1 MISRLP
7 VKFSP
12 IKKPVRMSL
21 LISLLIAYILGSIPF
36 GLLIGRFW
44 LGVDVRHQGSGNI
57 GMTNVMR
64 VGGKLPGALT
74 FILDF
79 GKAWLAVMIAA
90 VLLAEESTPE
100 PALGILMLV
109 GAFTILG
116 HVFPVFLSFKGGK
129 GISCQIGTLL
139 AVYYPLALVGMGT
152 WLLMFA
158 WKKISSLS
166 AIVMLCVLPPASLVL
181 PGMIWDLPTWDLST
195 IQFALSLLLL
205 YSHRDNLRRLREG
218 SESTLQ
224 GPSSTTSSQRSK

>member
-1 MISRLP
+1 
-7 VKFSP
+7 
-12 IKKPVRMSL
+12 MSL
-21 LISLLIAYILGSIPF
+21 LISLLIAYLLGSIPF

-44 LGVDVRHQGSGNI
+44 LGVDVRQQGSGNI

-79 GKAWLAVMIAA
+79 GKAWLAVVIAG
-90 VLLAEESTPE
+90 LLLVEEPTPE
-100 PALGILMLV
+100 PAFGTLMLV
-109 GAFTILG
+109 GAFAILG
-116 HVFPVFLSFKGGK
+116 HIFPVFLRFKGGK

-166 AIVMLCVLPPASLVL
+166 AIVMLCLLPAVSLVL
-181 PGMIWDLPTWDLST
+181 PGMMTEMPTWDLT
-195 IQFALSLLLL
+195 AIQAALSLLLI
-205 YSHRDNLRRLREG
+205 YCHRDNLRRLREG
-218 SESTLQ
+218 SEGVLQ
-224 GPSSTTSSQRSK
+224 SPSSNNSSQRSQ

>member
-1 MISRLP
+1 
-7 VKFSP
+7 
-12 IKKPVRMSL
+12 MSL
-21 LISLLIAYILGSIPF
+21 LISLLIAYLLGSIPF

-44 LGVDVRHQGSGNI
+44 LGVDVRQQGSGNI

-74 FILDF
+74 FILEL
-79 GKAWLAVMIAA
+79 GKAWLAVVIAD
-90 VLLAEESTPE
+90 LLLVDESTPE

-109 GAFTILG
+109 GAFAILG
-116 HVFPVFLSFKGGK
+116 HVFPVFLRFKGGK

-166 AIVMLCVLPPASLVL
+166 AIVMLCLLPPVSLVL
-181 PGMIWDLPTWDLST
+181 PGMMTEMPTWDLT
-195 IQFALSLLLL
+195 VIQAALSLLLL
-205 YSHRDNLRRLREG
+205 YCHRDNLRRLREG
-218 SESTLQ
+218 SEGVLRS
-224 GPSSTTSSQRSK
+224 PSSPTSS

>member
-1 MISRLP
+1 
-7 VKFSP
+7 
-12 IKKPVRMSL
+12 MSL
-21 LISLLIAYILGSIPF
+21 LISLLIAYLLGSIPF

-44 LGVDVRHQGSGNI
+44 LGVDVRQQGSGNI

-79 GKAWLAVMIAA
+79 GKAWLAVVIAG
-90 VLLAEESTPE
+90 LLLVEEPTPE
-100 PALGILMLV
+100 PAFGTLMLV
-109 GAFTILG
+109 GAFSILG
-116 HVFPVFLSFKGGK
+116 HVFPVFLRFKGGK

-166 AIVMLCVLPPASLVL
+166 AIVMLCLLPAVSLVL
-181 PGMIWDLPTWDLST
+181 PGMMTEMPTWDLT
-195 IQFALSLLLL
+195 AIQAALSLLLI
-205 YSHRDNLRRLREG
+205 YCHRDNLRRLREG
-218 SESTLQ
+218 SEGVLQ
-224 GPSSTTSSQRSK
+224 SPSSNNSSQRSQ

>member
-1 MISRLP
+1 
-7 VKFSP
+7 
-12 IKKPVRMSL
+12 MSL
-21 LISLLIAYILGSIPF
+21 LISLLIAYLLGSIPF

-44 LGVDVRHQGSGNI
+44 LGVDVRQQGSGNI

-79 GKAWLAVMIAA
+79 GKAWLAVVIAD
-90 VLLAEESTPE
+90 LLLVDESTPE
-100 PALGILMLV
+100 PAFGTLMLV
-109 GAFTILG
+109 GAFAILG
-116 HVFPVFLSFKGGK
+116 HVFPVFLRFKGGK

-166 AIVMLCVLPPASLVL
+166 AIVMLCLLPAVSLVL
-181 PGMIWDLPTWDLST
+181 PGMMTEMPTWDLT
-195 IQFALSLLLL
+195 AIQAALSLLLI
-205 YSHRDNLRRLREG
+205 YCHRDNLRRLREG
-218 SESTLQ
+218 SEGILQ
-224 GPSSTTSSQRSK
+224 SPSSNNSSQRSQ

>member
-1 MISRLP
+1 
-7 VKFSP
+7 
-12 IKKPVRMSL
+12 VRQ
-21 LISLLIAYILGSIPF
+21 
-36 GLLIGRFW
+36 
-44 LGVDVRHQGSGNI
+44 QGSGNI

-79 GKAWLAVMIAA
+79 GKAWLAVVIAD
-90 VLLAEESTPE
+90 LLLVDESTPA

-109 GAFTILG
+109 GAFAILG
-116 HVFPVFLSFKGGK
+116 HVFPVFLRFKGGK

-166 AIVMLCVLPPASLVL
+166 AIVMLCLLPPVSLVL
-181 PGMIWDLPTWDLST
+181 PGMMTEMPTWDLT
-195 IQFALSLLLL
+195 VIQAALSLLLL
-205 YSHRDNLRRLREG
+205 YCHRDNLRRLREG
-218 SESTLQ
+218 SEGVLRS
-224 GPSSTTSSQRSK
+224 PSSPTSS

>member
-1 MISRLP
+1 
-7 VKFSP
+7 
-12 IKKPVRMSL
+12 MSL
-21 LISLLIAYILGSIPF
+21 LISLLIAYLLGSIPF

-44 LGVDVRHQGSGNI
+44 LGVDVRQQGSGNI

-79 GKAWLAVMIAA
+79 GKAWLAVVIAD
-90 VLLAEESTPE
+90 LLLVEESTPE
-100 PALGILMLV
+100 PTLGILMLV
-109 GAFTILG
+109 GAFAILG
-116 HVFPVFLSFKGGK
+116 HVFPVFLRFKGGK

-166 AIVMLCVLPPASLVL
+166 AIVMLCLLPPVSLVL
-181 PGMIWDLPTWDLST
+181 PGMMTEMPTWDLT
-195 IQFALSLLLL
+195 VIQAALSLLLL
-205 YSHRDNLRRLREG
+205 YCHRDNLRRLREG
-218 SESTLQ
+218 SEGVLRS
-224 GPSSTTSSQRSK
+224 PSSPTSS

>member
-1 MISRLP
+1 
-7 VKFSP
+7 
-12 IKKPVRMSL
+12 MSL
-21 LISLLIAYILGSIPF
+21 LISLLIAYLLGSIPF

-44 LGVDVRHQGSGNI
+44 LGVDVRQQGSGNI

-79 GKAWLAVMIAA
+79 GKAWLAVVVAD
-90 VLLAEESTPE
+90 LLLVDESTPE

-109 GAFTILG
+109 GAFAILG
-116 HVFPVFLSFKGGK
+116 HVFPVFLRFKGGK

-166 AIVMLCVLPPASLVL
+166 AIVMLCLLPPVSLVL
-181 PGMIWDLPTWDLST
+181 PGMMTEMPTWDLT
-195 IQFALSLLLL
+195 VIQAALSLLLL
-205 YSHRDNLRRLREG
+205 YCHRDNLRRLREG
-218 SESTLQ
+218 SEGVLRS
-224 GPSSTTSSQRSK
+224 PSSPTSS

>member
-1 MISRLP
+1 
-7 VKFSP
+7 
-12 IKKPVRMSL
+12 MSL
-21 LISLLIAYILGSIPF
+21 LISLLIAYLLGSIPF

-44 LGVDVRHQGSGNI
+44 LGVDVRQQGSGNI

-79 GKAWLAVMIAA
+79 GKAWLAVVIAG
-90 VLLAEESTPE
+90 LLLVVESTPE
-100 PALGILMLV
+100 PAFGTLMLV
-109 GAFTILG
+109 GAFAILG
-116 HVFPVFLSFKGGK
+116 HVFPVFLRFKGGK

-166 AIVMLCVLPPASLVL
+166 AIVMLCLLPAVSLVL
-181 PGMIWDLPTWDLST
+181 PGMMTEMPTWDLT
-195 IQFALSLLLL
+195 AIQAALSLLLI
-205 YSHRDNLRRLREG
+205 YCHRDNLRRLREG
-218 SESTLQ
+218 SEGVLQ
-224 GPSSTTSSQRSK
+224 SPSSHNSSQRSQ

>member
-1 MISRLP
+1 MP
-7 VKFSP
+7 
-12 IKKPVRMSL
+12 L
-21 LISLLIAYILGSIPF
+21 LISLLIAYHLGSIPF

-44 LGVDVRHQGSGNI
+44 LGVDVRQQGSGNI

-79 GKAWLAVMIAA
+79 GKAWLAVVIAG
-90 VLLAEESTPE
+90 LLLVEESMPE
-100 PALGILMLV
+100 PAFGTLMLV
-109 GAFTILG
+109 GAFAILG
-116 HVFPVFLSFKGGK
+116 HVFPVFLRFKGGK

-166 AIVMLCVLPPASLVL
+166 AIVMLCLLPAVSLVL
-181 PGMIWDLPTWDLST
+181 PGMMTEMPTWDLT
-195 IQFALSLLLL
+195 AIQAALSLLLI
-205 YSHRDNLRRLREG
+205 YCHRDNLRRLREG
-218 SESTLQ
+218 SEGVLQ
-224 GPSSTTSSQRSK
+224 SPSSNNSSQRSQ

>member
-1 MISRLP
+1 
-7 VKFSP
+7 
-12 IKKPVRMSL
+12 MSL
-21 LISLLIAYILGSIPF
+21 LISLLIAYLLGSIPF

-44 LGVDVRHQGSGNI
+44 LGVDVRQQGSGNI

-79 GKAWLAVMIAA
+79 GKAWLAVVIGD
-90 VLLAEESTPE
+90 LLLVDESTPE

-109 GAFTILG
+109 GAFAILG
-116 HVFPVFLSFKGGK
+116 HVFPVFLRFKGGK

-166 AIVMLCVLPPASLVL
+166 AIVMLCLLPPVSLVL
-181 PGMIWDLPTWDLST
+181 PGMMTEMPTWDLT
-195 IQFALSLLLL
+195 VIQAALSLLLL
-205 YSHRDNLRRLREG
+205 YCHRDNLRRLREG
-218 SESTLQ
+218 SEGVLRS
-224 GPSSTTSSQRSK
+224 PSSPTSS

>member
-1 MISRLP
+1 
-7 VKFSP
+7 
-12 IKKPVRMSL
+12 MSL
-21 LISLLIAYILGSIPF
+21 LISLLIAYLLGSIPF

-44 LGVDVRHQGSGNI
+44 LGVDVRQQGSGNI

-79 GKAWLAVMIAA
+79 GKAWLAVVIAD
-90 VLLAEESTPE
+90 LLLVDESTPE

-109 GAFTILG
+109 GAFAILG
-116 HVFPVFLSFKGGK
+116 HVFPVFLRFKGGK

-166 AIVMLCVLPPASLVL
+166 AIVMLCLLPPVSTVL
-181 PGMIWDLPTWDLST
+181 PGMMTELPTWDLT
-195 IQFALSLLLL
+195 AIQAALSLLLL
-205 YSHRDNLRRLREG
+205 YCHRDNLRRLREG
-218 SESTLQ
+218 SEGVLRS
-224 GPSSTTSSQRSK
+224 PSSPTSS

>member
-1 MISRLP
+1 
-7 VKFSP
+7 
-12 IKKPVRMSL
+12 MSL
-21 LISLLIAYILGSIPF
+21 LISLLIAYLLGSIPF

-44 LGVDVRHQGSGNI
+44 LGVDVRQQGSGNI

-79 GKAWLAVMIAA
+79 GKAWLAVVIAD
-90 VLLAEESTPE
+90 LLLVDESTPE

-109 GAFTILG
+109 GAFAILG
-116 HVFPVFLSFKGGK
+116 HVFPVFLRFKGGK

-166 AIVMLCVLPPASLVL
+166 AIVMLCLLPAVSLVL
-181 PGMIWDLPTWDLST
+181 PGMMTEMPTWDLT
-195 IQFALSLLLL
+195 AIQAALSLLLI
-205 YSHRDNLRRLREG
+205 YCHRDNLRRLREG
-218 SESTLQ
+218 SEGVLQ
-224 GPSSTTSSQRSK
+224 SPSSNNSSQRSQ

>member
-1 MISRLP
+1 
-7 VKFSP
+7 
-12 IKKPVRMSL
+12 MSL
-21 LISLLIAYILGSIPF
+21 LISLLIAYLLGSIPF

-44 LGVDVRHQGSGNI
+44 LGVDVRQQGSGNI

-79 GKAWLAVMIAA
+79 GKAWLAVVIAD
-90 VLLAEESTPE
+90 LLLVDESTPE
-100 PALGILMLV
+100 PAFGTLMLV
-109 GAFTILG
+109 GAFAILG
-116 HVFPVFLSFKGGK
+116 HVFPVFLRFKGGK

-166 AIVMLCVLPPASLVL
+166 AIVMLCLLPAVSLVL
-181 PGMIWDLPTWDLST
+181 PGMMTEMPTWDLT
-195 IQFALSLLLL
+195 AIQAALSLLLI
-205 YSHRDNLRRLREG
+205 YCHRDNLRRLREG
-218 SESTLQ
+218 SEGVLQ
-224 GPSSTTSSQRSK
+224 SPSSNNSSQRSQ

>member
-1 MISRLP
+1 
-7 VKFSP
+7 
-12 IKKPVRMSL
+12 MSL
-21 LISLLIAYILGSIPF
+21 LISLLIAYLLGSIPF

-44 LGVDVRHQGSGNI
+44 LGVDVRQQGSGNI

-79 GKAWLAVMIAA
+79 GKAWLAVVIAG
-90 VLLAEESTPE
+90 LLLVVESTPE
-100 PALGILMLV
+100 PAFGTLMLV
-109 GAFTILG
+109 GAFAILG
-116 HVFPVFLSFKGGK
+116 HVFPVFLRFKGGK

-166 AIVMLCVLPPASLVL
+166 AIVMLCLLPAVSLVL
-181 PGMIWDLPTWDLST
+181 PGMMTEMPTWDLT
-195 IQFALSLLLL
+195 AIQAALSLLLI
-205 YSHRDNLRRLREG
+205 YCHRDNLRRLREG
-218 SESTLQ
+218 SEGVLQ
-224 GPSSTTSSQRSK
+224 SPSSNNSSQRSQ

>member
-1 MISRLP
+1 
-7 VKFSP
+7 
-12 IKKPVRMSL
+12 MSL
-21 LISLLIAYILGSIPF
+21 LISLLIAYLLGSIPF

-44 LGVDVRHQGSGNI
+44 LGVDVRQQGSGNI

-74 FILDF
+74 FILDL
-79 GKAWLAVMIAA
+79 GKAWLAVVIAD
-90 VLLAEESTPE
+90 LLLVDESTPE

-109 GAFTILG
+109 GAFAILG
-116 HVFPVFLSFKGGK
+116 HVFPVFLRFKGGK

-166 AIVMLCVLPPASLVL
+166 AIVMLCLLPPVSLVL
-181 PGMIWDLPTWDLST
+181 PGVMTEMPTWDLT
-195 IQFALSLLLL
+195 VIQAALSLLLL
-205 YSHRDNLRRLREG
+205 YCHRDNLRRLREG
-218 SESTLQ
+218 SEGVLRS
-224 GPSSTTSSQRSK
+224 PSSPTSS

>member
-1 MISRLP
+1 
-7 VKFSP
+7 
-12 IKKPVRMSL
+12 MSL
-21 LISLLIAYILGSIPF
+21 LISLLIAYLLGSIPF

-44 LGVDVRHQGSGNI
+44 LGVDVRQQGSGNI

-79 GKAWLAVMIAA
+79 GKAWLAVVIAD
-90 VLLAEESTPE
+90 LLLVEGPRPE
-100 PALGILMLV
+100 PAFGTLMLV
-109 GAFTILG
+109 GAFAILG
-116 HVFPVFLSFKGGK
+116 HVFPVFLRFKGGK

-166 AIVMLCVLPPASLVL
+166 AIVMLCLLPAVSLVL
-181 PGMIWDLPTWDLST
+181 PGMMTEMPTWDLT
-195 IQFALSLLLL
+195 AIQAALSLLLI
-205 YSHRDNLRRLREG
+205 YCHRDNLRRLREG
-218 SESTLQ
+218 SEGVLQ
-224 GPSSTTSSQRSK
+224 SPSSNNSSQRSQ

>member
-1 MISRLP
+1 
-7 VKFSP
+7 
-12 IKKPVRMSL
+12 MSL
-21 LISLLIAYILGSIPF
+21 LIFLLIAYLLGSIPF

-44 LGVDVRHQGSGNI
+44 LGVDVRQQGSGNI

-79 GKAWLAVMIAA
+79 GKAWLAVVIAG
-90 VLLAEESTPE
+90 LLLVEESMPE
-100 PALGILMLV
+100 PAFGTLMLV
-109 GAFTILG
+109 GAFAILG
-116 HVFPVFLSFKGGK
+116 HVFPVFLRFKGGK

-166 AIVMLCVLPPASLVL
+166 AIVMLCLLPAVSLVL
-181 PGMIWDLPTWDLST
+181 PGMMTEMPTWDLT
-195 IQFALSLLLL
+195 AIQAALSLLLI
-205 YSHRDNLRRLREG
+205 YCHRDNLRRLREG
-218 SESTLQ
+218 SEGVLQ
-224 GPSSTTSSQRSK
+224 SPSSNNSSQRSQ

>member
-1 MISRLP
+1 
-7 VKFSP
+7 
-12 IKKPVRMSL
+12 MSL
-21 LISLLIAYILGSIPF
+21 LISLLIAYLLGSIPF

-44 LGVDVRHQGSGNI
+44 LGVDVRQQGSGNI

-79 GKAWLAVMIAA
+79 GKAWLAVVIAD
-90 VLLAEESTPE
+90 LLLVDESTPA

-109 GAFTILG
+109 GAFAILG
-116 HVFPVFLSFKGGK
+116 HVFPVFLRFKGGK

-166 AIVMLCVLPPASLVL
+166 AIVMLCLLPPVSLVL
-181 PGMIWDLPTWDLST
+181 PGMMTEMPTWDLT
-195 IQFALSLLLL
+195 VIQAALSLLLL
-205 YSHRDNLRRLREG
+205 YCHRDNLRRLREG
-218 SESTLQ
+218 SEGVLRS
-224 GPSSTTSSQRSK
+224 PSSPTSS

>member
-1 MISRLP
+1 MT
-7 VKFSP
+7 
-12 IKKPVRMSL
+12 L
-21 LISLLIAYILGSIPF
+21 LISLLIAYLLGSIPF

-44 LGVDVRHQGSGNI
+44 LGVDVRQQGSGNI

-79 GKAWLAVMIAA
+79 GKAWLAVVIAD
-90 VLLAEESTPE
+90 LLLVDESTPE

-109 GAFTILG
+109 GAFAILG
-116 HVFPVFLSFKGGK
+116 HVFPVFLRFKGGK

-166 AIVMLCVLPPASLVL
+166 AIVMLCLLPPVSLVL
-181 PGMIWDLPTWDLST
+181 PGMMTEMPTWDLT
-195 IQFALSLLLL
+195 VIQAALSLLLL
-205 YSHRDNLRRLREG
+205 YCHRDNLRRLREG
-218 SESTLQ
+218 SEGVLRS
-224 GPSSTTSSQRSK
+224 PSSPTSS